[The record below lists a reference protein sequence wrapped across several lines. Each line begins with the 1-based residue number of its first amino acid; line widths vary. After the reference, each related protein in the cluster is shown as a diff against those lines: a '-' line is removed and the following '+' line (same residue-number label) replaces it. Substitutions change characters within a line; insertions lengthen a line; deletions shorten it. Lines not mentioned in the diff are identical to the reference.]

1 MKTYC
6 FDQTEINLV
15 LKCLRYAVEYGYT
28 AELSDD
34 ECSEYVDLKELIDRI
49 DPKPVQ
55 REGWMNIY
63 ERDGLRR
70 YGGIHTT
77 QQEAL
82 TVGADPRNRRWGAP
96 VQCVRVTWEE

>member
-49 DPKPVQ
+49 DPKPVKK
-55 REGWMNIY
+55 EGWIVLYGNGMRSPIFDSRL
-63 ERDGLRR
+63 ELEGFMRGVGITARDNPK
-70 YGGIHTT
+70 I
-77 QQEAL
+77 
-82 TVGADPRNRRWGAP
+82 VP
-96 VQCVRVTWEE
+96 VTWEV